1 MNRWFSHCYR
11 VLATPNIYQPY
22 LQYTVRILSMPL
34 SKLFSFLVS
43 FQQTNAKCTSIISI
57 LSIIKNADK
66 ASHRP
71 ARHGGQILFASTHV
85 GNMFVMLLR
94 SSRFLNKGMESPY
107 IVPQMD
113 QFTMGFTS
121 SPSKAENFPKYIN
134 HQLEE
139 IWFQNLQAWT
149 KSFWASQIFKQNS
162 CILCWNPCHLPIIF
176 IKNRAS
182 QFLVPLCMPIP
193 MVLSSSEKFLI
204 KKFPFLT
211 RFKHVTSI
219 SLHCK
224 HSLFAARQLEAAMCK
239 LWFLDSTHRVSTL
252 SGIPLLCHGK
262 SVDIMSGHTNNANCI
277 AI

>member
-85 GNMFVMLLR
+85 GNIFVMLLR

-139 IWFQNLQAWT
+139 IWFENLQAWT
-149 KSFWASQIFKQNS
+149 KSFWASQFLS
-162 CILCWNPCHLPIIF
+162 RTAASFVEILVTFQSFSSKIEHLNFWFRFACRSPCFYRLL
-176 IKNRAS
+176 KNFS
-182 QFLVPLCMPIP
+182 SKSFL
-193 MVLSSSEKFLI
+193 S
-204 KKFPFLT
+204 
-211 RFKHVTSI
+211 
-219 SLHCK
+219 
-224 HSLFAARQLEAAMCK
+224 
-239 LWFLDSTHRVSTL
+239 
-252 SGIPLLCHGK
+252 
-262 SVDIMSGHTNNANCI
+262 
-277 AI
+277 